1 MVLVTALGYASKL
14 NCGLPPKKGKCL
26 YTGNINLLF
35 FFVPM
40 LSQRGLGTD
49 ARGYAT

>member
-26 YTGNINLLF
+26 YTGNIM
-35 FFVPM
+35 FVV
-40 LSQRGLGTD
+40 LVCS
-49 ARGYAT
+49 YAVSKGAWN